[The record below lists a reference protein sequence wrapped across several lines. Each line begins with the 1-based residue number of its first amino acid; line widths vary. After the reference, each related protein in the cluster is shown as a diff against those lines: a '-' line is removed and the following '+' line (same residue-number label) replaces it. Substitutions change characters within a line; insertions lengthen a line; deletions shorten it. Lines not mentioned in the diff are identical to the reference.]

1 MKLTLEGIKD
11 TAAWE
16 GFHLP
21 QYDILAMCAETKANP
36 TWIHFGSGNIFRAFL
51 CNSAQELIEKGVMQ
65 GGIVAAESFGT
76 EIITECFRP
85 HDNLCVAVTLNGDG
99 SVTKDVVGS
108 VGEALTCEFDFRRI
122 REIFEMSCLQMASF
136 TITEKG
142 YALRNASGVLNPTV
156 AADMKSGPEAI
167 LRDMERLAAGPD
179 HTVKA
184 HHLMSVITALCIARK
199 NACGRPLALVS
210 MDNCSRNGEKIE
222 KAVAE
227 IASAW
232 RENGTLDGEGYAYLT
247 DSISYPWSMI
257 DKITPRPDAKVEAM
271 LIADGI
277 DEIKPFVT
285 PNGTYIAAFVNAERP
300 QYLVIEDDFP
310 NGRPALEK
318 ARGIILTD
326 RDTVNACERMKVC
339 TCLNPLHTALA
350 IYGCLLGYTSISA
363 EMKDEDLVALIT
375 KMAYREGMPVVVNP
389 GILNPEDF
397 LKECLS
403 ERFPN
408 PFMPDTPQR
417 IATDTSQK
425 LPIRYGENFKE
436 HITKGDVTE
445 LKFMPLVIAGWLR
458 YLMAVD
464 DEGDAFTPSS
474 DPLLETAQG
483 MLGDICYGDS
493 DVTVEQLEKILS
505 NEVIFGTD
513 LVAAGLAPV
522 IAKYFNEL
530 NLKPGSVRQTL
541 HKYTA

>member
-1 MKLTLEGIKD
+1 MKLTLQGIKD

-21 QYDILAMCAETKANP
+21 QYDVTAMCEETKKNP
-36 TWIHFGSGNIFRAFL
+36 KWIHFGSGNIFRAFL
-51 CNSAQELIEKGVMQ
+51 CNSAQELIENGTMKS
-65 GGIVAAESFGT
+65 GIIAAESFGT

-99 SVTKDVVGS
+99 SVSKDVVGS
-108 VGEALTCEFDFRRI
+108 VGEALTCEYDFARI
-122 REIFEMSCLQMASF
+122 RNIFENPGLQMVSF

-142 YALRNASGVLNPTV
+142 YAVRNAVGELNPMV
-156 AADMKSGPEAI
+156 AADMKLDPMELLA
-167 LRDMERLAAGPD
+167 DMERLAAGPD

-184 HHLMSVITALCIARK
+184 HHLMSVIAALCVSRCK
-199 NACGRPLALVS
+199 ACNTPLALVS
-210 MDNCSRNGEKIE
+210 MDNCSRNGEKIQNAVYEITESWKNAGFLAQNEFDYVHE
-222 KAVAE
+222 K
-227 IASAW
+227 
-232 RENGTLDGEGYAYLT
+232 
-247 DSISYPWSMI
+247 ISYPWSMI
-257 DKITPRPDAKVEAM
+257 DKITPRPDAKIEAM
-271 LIADGI
+271 LIEDGI

-310 NGRPALEK
+310 NGRPELDK
-318 ARGIILTD
+318 SRGIIFTD

-363 EMKDEDLVALIT
+363 EMKDEQLVKLIT
-375 KMAYREGMPVVVNP
+375 DMAYTEGMPVVVNP
-389 GILNPEDF
+389 GILSPEQF
-397 LKECLS
+397 LKECLT

-436 HITKGDVTE
+436 HIAKGDVNS
-445 LKFMPLVIAGWLR
+445 LKYMPLVIAGWLR

-464 DEGDAFTPSS
+464 DEGDSFVPSS

-483 MLGDICYGDS
+483 MLGGICFGDN
-493 DVTVEQLEKILS
+493 DVTQEQLSKLLS
-505 NEVIFGTD
+505 NDVIFGTD
-513 LVAAGLAPV
+513 LVAAGLAP
-522 IAKYFNEL
+522 IITGYFNEL
-530 NLKPGSVRQTL
+530 NAGVGAVRATLK
-541 HKYTA
+541 KYTK

>member
-11 TAAWE
+11 TTAWK

-21 QYDILAMCAETKANP
+21 QYDIEAMCEETVKNP
-36 TWIHFGSGNIFRAFL
+36 KWMHFGSGNIFRAFL
-51 CNSAQELIEKGVMQ
+51 CNSAQELIEKGTMKS
-65 GGIVAAESFGT
+65 GITAVESFGT

-99 SVTKDVVGS
+99 TTTKDVVGS
-108 VGEALTCEFDFRRI
+108 VGEALTCEFDFARI
-122 REIFEMSCLQMASF
+122 REIFNNPGLQMVSF

-142 YALRNASGVLNPTV
+142 YAIRNAAGELNPTV
-156 AADMKSGPEAI
+156 AADMMLGPDEI
-167 LRDMERLAAGPD
+167 LDNMERLAAGPD

-184 HHLMSVITALCIARK
+184 HHLMSLIAALCVERK
-199 NACGRPLALVS
+199 NSCGAPLALVS
-210 MDNCSRNGEKIE
+210 MDNCSRNGEKIQN
-222 KAVAE
+222 AVFE
-227 IASAW
+227 IARAW
-232 RENGTLDGEGYAYLT
+232 LDAGTISDEEFAYLH
-247 DSISYPWSMI
+247 DGISYPWSMI

-310 NGRPALEK
+310 NGRPALDG
-318 ARGIILTD
+318 ARGIIFTN
-326 RDTVNACERMKVC
+326 RETVNACERMKVC

-363 EMKDEDLVALIT
+363 EMKDTELVKLIT
-375 KMAYREGMPVVVNP
+375 EMAYNEGMPVVVDP
-389 GILNPEDF
+389 GILSPGQF
-397 LKECLS
+397 LKECLT

-436 HITKGDVTE
+436 HIAKGDVGG
-445 LKFMPLVIAGWLR
+445 LKYMPLVIAGWIR

-474 DPLLETAQG
+474 DPLLETAQS
-483 MLGDICYGDS
+483 MLAGICFGDT
-493 DVTVEQLEKILS
+493 DVKPEQLEKLLS

-513 LVAAGLAPV
+513 LVAAGLAPQ
-522 IAKYFNEL
+522 IATYFNEL
-530 NLKPGSVRQTL
+530 NAGPGAVRATL
-541 HKYTA
+541 RKYTA